1 MDWVIRTRASRPWS
15 ARFLA
20 CLSSL
25 LLFASPPLAASAAP
39 QGRGDDSDAYFE
51 RGPVHELRLV
61 VSREAEA
68 ALRESPRSYAP
79 VVVEIDGKA
88 RLSGGGVKLKGAAG
102 SYQEWDE
109 RPALTI
115 KLDKFDGVD
124 LFHGL
129 EKFHLNNSVQD
140 ESLLSEWLA
149 SELFRECGLP
159 ATRVAHARVKLNDRD
174 MGVYVL
180 KEGFDKRFLRRWFKD
195 DEGNLYDGGFCMD
208 VDEDLELDS
217 GPGGEER
224 ADLDALARAATEADL
239 QVRWKSL
246 PELLDIERFT
256 RHVALEAMVGH
267 WDGYAW
273 NRNNYRLYFEPGGKA
288 VFLPHGMD
296 QCFQDPGASVLDMP
310 VAHVAKSVMKNP
322 AWRAE
327 YRREIAKLLPKFEAK
342 RLGKKLDEVQRR
354 LEPALKKVSAEAAEL
369 QALRAVELRERLVER
384 ERSLKEQKSQP
395 EPKPQV
401 FKPGVAVQVK
411 GWRPMSEVE
420 DAVVEPRKL
429 GATQFL
435 SIACGPS
442 KRCVAG
448 WRSGVLLSR
457 GRYKLSAQVQLDGVE
472 ALVEDGAP
480 GSGAVARISGASS
493 ARVEAG
499 DGTKSL
505 EFEFEVLEE
514 TGDVELVL
522 ELRARAGKALFRQDS
537 LRLVRLA
544 DAR

>member
-1 MDWVIRTRASRPWS
+1 L
-15 ARFLA
+15 LA
-20 CLSSL
+20 V
-25 LLFASPPLAASAAP
+25 ASAAAT
-39 QGRGDDSDAYFE
+39 QGRVDDSDAYFA
-51 RGPVHELRLV
+51 RGPIHELRLV

-68 ALRESPRSYAP
+68 ALRESPREYAP

-88 RLSGGGVKLKGAAG
+88 RLEGGGVKLKGAAG
-102 SYQEWDE
+102 SYQEWDQ

-115 KLDKFDGVD
+115 KLDKFEGKDQ
-124 LFHGL
+124 FHGL

-217 GPGGEER
+217 GAGGEER
-224 ADLDALARAATEADL
+224 ADLKALANAATNPDM
-239 QVRWKSL
+239 QVRWK
-246 PELLDIERFT
+246 ELERLVDLERFA

-296 QCFQDPGASVLDMP
+296 QCFQDPDASVLDMP
-310 VAHVAKSVMKNP
+310 VAHVARSWMKNP

-327 YRREIAKLLPKFEAK
+327 YRREVAKLVPKFEAK
-342 RLGKKLDEVQRR
+342 RLAKKLDEVQRR
-354 LEPALKKVSAEAAEL
+354 LEPALKRVSEEAAAL
-369 QALRAVELRERLVER
+369 QAARAQELRERLVER
-384 ERSLKEQKSQP
+384 ERSLKDQKSRP

-420 DAVVEPRKL
+420 DALVEARKL
-429 GATQFL
+429 GATQFFAV
-435 SIACGPS
+435 ACGAS

-457 GRYKLSAQVQLDGVE
+457 GRYKFSAQVQLDGV
-472 ALVEDGAP
+472 AKLVEEGAP
-480 GSGAVARISGASS
+480 AAGAALRISGASS
-493 ARVEAG
+493 ARGEEG
-499 DGTKSL
+499 DGTRSL
-505 EFEFEVLEE
+505 EFEFEVAEE
-514 TGDVELVL
+514 TSDVELVL
-522 ELRARAGKALFRQDS
+522 ELRATAGGAMFRQDS
-537 LRLVRLA
+537 LRLTKLDRP
-544 DAR
+544 

>member
-1 MDWVIRTRASRPWS
+1 MECMDRPRAWLLVSMPGV
-15 ARFLA
+15 A
-20 CLSSL
+20 L
-25 LLFASPPLAASAAP
+25 LLAGVAPAAP
-39 QGRGDDSDAYFE
+39 QGRSDDSDAYFA
-51 RGPVHELRLV
+51 RGPIHELRLV
-61 VSREAEA
+61 VSLQAEA

-88 RLSGGGVKLKGAAG
+88 RLLGGGVKLKGAAG
-102 SYQEWDE
+102 SYQEWDQ

-115 KLDKFDGVD
+115 KLDKFDGQD

-140 ESLLSEWLA
+140 ESLLSEWLS

-159 ATRVAHARVKLNDRD
+159 ATRVAHARVKLNERD

-217 GPGGEER
+217 GSGGEER
-224 ADLDALARAATEADL
+224 ADLKALARAATEPDL
-239 QVRWKSL
+239 QKRWKDL

-256 RHVALEAMVGH
+256 RHVALEAMIGH

-273 NRNNYRLYFEPGGKA
+273 NRNNYRLYFEPGAKA
-288 VFLPHGMD
+288 VYLPHGMD
-296 QCFQDPGASVLDMP
+296 QCFQDPNASVLDMP
-310 VAHVAKSVMKNP
+310 VAHVAKGVMKNP

-327 YRREIAKLLPKFEAK
+327 YRREVAKLLPKFEAK
-342 RLGKKLDEVQRR
+342 RLCKKLDEVQRR
-354 LEPALKKVSAEAAEL
+354 LEPALKKVSTDAAAA
-369 QALRAVELRERLVER
+369 QALRAQELRERLVER
-384 ERSLKEQKSQP
+384 ERALKEQKSLP

-435 SIACGPS
+435 SIACGAS
-442 KRCVAG
+442 RRCVAS

-457 GRYKLSAQVQLDGVE
+457 GHYKLSAQVQLEGVE
-472 ALVEDGAP
+472 ALVEEGAP
-480 GSGAVARISGASS
+480 AAGAALRISGASN
-493 ARVEAG
+493 ARTEGGSGLKA
-499 DGTKSL
+499 L
-505 EFEFEVLEE
+505 EFEFEVAEE

-522 ELRARAGKALFRQDS
+522 ELRAQQGTAMFRQDS
-537 LRLVRLA
+537 LRLTRL
-544 DAR
+544 DRR